1 VADLTS
7 WGYIAFGLIFL
18 WSGFVRSGLG
28 FGGAALALPLL
39 LLLVDNPLTVMPILA
54 VQLLVF
60 GAVSVITRLDY
71 VDWHYLV
78 RSLPWLLPFTIAG
91 VIGLLNLPG
100 TLLSAIVYAVSA
112 VYAVSYI
119 LAVEFKSQ
127 NPITDRVLLVLGG
140 YASGTS
146 LIGAPL
152 IAAVYLRHVSRQNLR
167 ETLIVLWGIL
177 VVFKMSAFVYTGI
190 DLQLL
195 HQVWLL
201 PCAAIGH
208 VMGLKVHQ
216 KLLTS
221 TGNLFMRLL
230 GSGLLVVT
238 LVGVWLNF
246 L

>member
-1 VADLTS
+1 
-7 WGYIAFGLIFL
+7 
-18 WSGFVRSGLG
+18 
-28 FGGAALALPLL
+28 
-39 LLLVDNPLTVMPILA
+39 
-54 VQLLVF
+54 
-60 GAVSVITRLDY
+60 
-71 VDWHYLV
+71 
-78 RSLPWLLPFTIAG
+78 
-91 VIGLLNLPG
+91 LLNLPG

>member
-1 VADLTS
+1 
-7 WGYIAFGLIFL
+7 
-18 WSGFVRSGLG
+18 
-28 FGGAALALPLL
+28 
-39 LLLVDNPLTVMPILA
+39 M
-54 VQLLVF
+54 
-60 GAVSVITRLDY
+60 
-71 VDWHYLV
+71 
-78 RSLPWLLPFTIAG
+78 
-91 VIGLLNLPG
+91 
-100 TLLSAIVYAVSA
+100 VYAVSA

-119 LAVEFKSQ
+119 LAVEFKSH
-127 NPITDRVLLVLGG
+127 NPITDRVLLALGG

-152 IAAVYLRHVSRQNLR
+152 IAAVYLRHVSRQSVR

-216 KLLTS
+216 KLLNS